1 MREEEKREIWTWKK
15 GETDKER
22 DTGRYTQVKRSGN
35 RAKKKT
41 WEEREKEGESGTCVE
56 QEMDRDRSNRDRSR
70 RDG

>member
-35 RAKKKT
+35 RAKKKRKYGKRGKR
-41 WEEREKEGESGTCVE
+41 REKVE
-56 QEMDRDRSNRDRSR
+56 HVLNKR
-70 RDG
+70 